1 MTRVNIDIRDEIHKK
16 AKLYSV
22 MQNKTLSDYINESLK
37 EKVEKDEKK
46 GK

>member
-1 MTRVNIDIRDEIHKK
+1 MTRINIEVDTELHKK
-16 AKLYSV
+16 AKLCSLV
-22 MQNKTLSDYINESLK
+22 HNKTLIEYINEAIK